1 MAKALDK
8 LINTIVDMVDKRI
21 SQRPKAY
28 DTQAE
33 VVRIDNDTAYV
44 HIPNGVDETPVRLT
58 IAAEVGDTVQ
68 VRVSNGR
75 AWIMGN
81 GTHPPTDDHTANEAL
96 QTARKAAQKAEEVAG
111 DEIMLDQIMYLVTDQ
126 SSGVTVDTEGWSD
139 TPQIMTE
146 SAPYLW
152 TYHIQT
158 TYNGTTKITP
168 PVLTGTRGSDGTS
181 VTILGSYD
189 TVEEL
194 EAAHPTGNTG
204 DAYLIQGDLY
214 VWNGSAWENVGT
226 IQGPEGPQGPQ
237 GPQGQTGS
245 TGATG
250 NGISR
255 ITEYYARGT
264 SSTTAPTTWST
275 TVPTMTATYPY
286 LWNYEVVTYTSGS
299 THQTAKR
306 VIGRYGQNGRGISTI
321 TEYYL
326 ATSAASG
333 VTTSTSGWT
342 TTVQTITA
350 TNKYLWNYE
359 VITYTDSTTKTIEP
373 HIIGVYGNTGPQGP
387 QGDPGKTYV
396 QLVNGQ
402 DLNNCITKDY
412 VYVSSST
419 AICESLVNA
428 PSEKPNGEINVEVV
442 WLGSDNY
449 LLQRA
454 SCKNGAQ
461 RKIYIRT
468 YSSGTFGA
476 WTEEGVPV
484 AACTTAAATAAKTAT
499 FTNRT
504 ISTGDY
510 FAIQFTYANTA
521 VSPTLNINGSGAKAI
536 MTNGSNSAYWAAGAT
551 VNFYYDGTYYQV
563 ASTPVYASEVTVGNP
578 NSYNAYIGNAAF
590 QIRNGSSVYTQV
602 DANGMLVQNGASNKK
617 FLQSGTDGLHV
628 YNGSV
633 TEVAVLGY
641 ASGTAA
647 SGTASAP
654 YFSLGTRSGTIGNW
668 SGSFGSGTASGY
680 MSFIQGYNNTASNLY
695 TMARGYEC
703 TASGTRSFSCGY
715 KCTASGTD
723 SIAMGSNC
731 TATSSDS
738 KALGYYCNS
747 TYSDLFVVGKYNNP
761 TSGDLFEV
769 GDGSSS
775 SRSNAFRVN
784 NSGNAYVRNA
794 LYLGGH
800 ASQVGDYK
808 ESEVS
813 TRATASDGSETST
826 GCSVSL
832 GIGTWV
838 VGYIVSFVA
847 GNGTRTCA
855 LYNGSSYIDY
865 SRTRLAVAST
875 GYTIL
880 NNSMMINL
888 TSAATITL
896 YAGHAGVS
904 SSQTYNASLR
914 AVRIA

>member
-1 MAKALDK
+1 MRDWIKELSK
-8 LINTIVDMVDKRI
+8 QIINVEQKEKPHAIDL
-21 SQRPKAY
+21 
-28 DTQAE
+28 QAE
-33 VVRIDNDTAYV
+33 VKRVEGETAYV
-44 HIPNGVDETPVRLT
+44 SIPGPIEETPVDLT
-58 IAAEVGDTVQ
+58 ISAEKGDIVQ
-68 VRVSNGR
+68 VRLSGGK
-75 AWIMGN
+75 AWIAGN
-81 GTHPPTDDHTANEAL
+81 ITHPPTGDKKANEAI
-96 QTARKAAQKAEEVAG
+96 EETKLIREEMTEIEG
-111 DEIMLDQIMYLVTDQ
+111 GTILHDEIMYLATDQ
-126 SSGVTVDTEGWSD
+126 STGVTIDTAGW
-139 TPQIMTE
+139 TQEPQMITE
-146 SAPYLW
+146 AKPYLW

-158 TYNGTTKITP
+158 TYDGTVTKTQ

-194 EAAHPTGNTG
+194 EAAHPTGDLG
-204 DAYLIQGDLY
+204 DAYIVQGDLY
-214 VWNGSAWENVGT
+214 VWNGSAWENVGS
-226 IQGPEGPQGPQ
+226 IQGPEGPQGPA
-237 GPQGQTGS
+237 GPTGPTGS

-275 TVPTMTATYPY
+275 TVPTMTSTYPY

-342 TTVQTITA
+342 TTVQTVTV

-359 VITYTDSTTKTIEP
+359 VITYTDSTTKTIDP

-428 PSEKPNGEINVEVV
+428 PAGKPNGEINVEVV

-461 RKIYIRT
+461 RKVYIRT
-468 YSSGTFGA
+468 YSAGTFGA

-484 AACTTAAATAAKTAT
+484 GTCTTAAGTAAKVAT
-499 FTNRT
+499 MNGYE
-504 ISTGDY
+504 ISSKDY
-510 FAIQFTYANTA
+510 FSIKFSNANTA
-521 VSPTLNINGSGAKAI
+521 ASPTLNINGSGAKAI

-590 QIRNGSSVYTQV
+590 QIRNGSNVYTQV

-668 SGSFGSGTASGY
+668 SGSFGLGTASGY

-695 TMARGYEC
+695 TMARGYNC
-703 TASGTRSFSCGY
+703 TASGLRSFASGY
-715 KCTASGTD
+715 NCTASGTD

-784 NSGNAYVRNA
+784 GSGNAYVRNG
-794 LYLGGH
+794 LYIGGH

-808 ESEVS
+808 VSEVS
-813 TRATASDGSETST
+813 TRATVSSGEESET

-832 GIGTWV
+832 GIGVWV
-838 VGYIVSFVA
+838 VGYVVSFVA
-847 GNGTRTCA
+847 GSGTRTCA
-855 LYNGSSYIDY
+855 LYQGSTYYES
-865 SRTRLAVAST
+865 SRIRLHVAST
-875 GYTIL
+875 GWTVL
-880 NNSMMINL
+880 NGMMIINL
-888 TSAATITL
+888 TSAATINL